1 MGHGRNRRSCLEVFI
16 LKKSALA
23 VIPLGL
29 LAVGLFTAGAFVR
42 HRLADADPPH
52 GILWAAA
59 TRPPFSIG
67 EGNMDPKDVF
77 QTVLESL
84 KSDYVDGISD
94 QKKLTY
100 GAIEAMVE
108 ALHDPYSLFLTPE
121 RRKSVEEA
129 ENGQFHGLGAIL
141 LPQRAHYKDVTY
153 ERLTVA
159 NVLPGSPAEK
169 AGLVPGDIIARIGEK
184 YFFQMTDDV
193 LPEDVDP
200 TNVRALFPEVKDDEE
215 INLLSYK
222 DALDQLSQDGKTV
235 TLGVVHANQT
245 KPVDVKVAL
254 ATTTVTP
261 VTSRMAED
269 GVGYLSI
276 RGLTKNSSA
285 QVQKALGEL
294 SSQGAKSLVVDLRDS
309 FGGPLDQ
316 AKEIAARFTK
326 GPLGYVVRQKSGKQP
341 IAVASS
347 EPFSGRV
354 VVLVNRATLGTSE
367 LIAAALEEELKAP
380 VVGTATF
387 GDGLDQTLIP
397 LDDGSAIQLTT
408 GKFLTAGGADFNQ
421 KGIKPTRL
429 VADSPAKQMEAAL
442 ALAKAPGTSGV

>member
-1 MGHGRNRRSCLEVFI
+1 LQALFRGLT
-16 LKKSALA
+16 LKKTGLAL
-23 VIPLGL
+23 IPLGFL
-29 LAVGLFTAGAFVR
+29 IAVALFTAGAFVR
-42 HRLADADPPH
+42 HRLANAEPPK

-59 TRPPFSIG
+59 SRTPFGIG

-84 KSDYVDGISD
+84 KTDYVDGIGD

-100 GAIEAMVE
+100 GAVEAMVE

-121 RRKSVEEA
+121 RRKAVEEA
-129 ENGQFHGLGAIL
+129 ESGQFHGLGAIVL
-141 LPQRAHYKDVTY
+141 LQRASHKDVTY
-153 ERLTVA
+153 ERLMVA

-169 AGLVPGDIIARIGEK
+169 AGILPGDIISRVEDK
-184 YFFQMTDDV
+184 YFFQIPDDV
-193 LPEDVDP
+193 MAEDVDP
-200 TNVRALFPEVKDDEE
+200 ANVRELFPEVKEDEE

-235 TLGVVHANQT
+235 NMVLLRADQT
-245 KPVDVKVAL
+245 KPLNMKVTL
-254 ATTTVTP
+254 GPTTVAP
-261 VTSRMAED
+261 VISRMAEN

-276 RGLTKNSSA
+276 RGLTQNSSA
-285 QVQKALGEL
+285 EVQKALDQL
-294 SSQGAKSLVVDLRDS
+294 SGQGAKSLVVDLRDS

-326 GPLGYVVRQKSGKQP
+326 GPLGFVVRQKSGKQP
-341 IAVASS
+341 IPLADAK
-347 EPFSGRV
+347 PFTGHV

-367 LIAAALEEELKAP
+367 LIAAALAEELKAP
-380 VVGTATF
+380 IVGTATF

-408 GKFLTAGGADFNQ
+408 GKFLTSAGTDFNQ

-429 VADSPAKQMEAAL
+429 VADTPAKQLEAAV
-442 ALAKAPGTSGV
+442 ALAKASGASGV